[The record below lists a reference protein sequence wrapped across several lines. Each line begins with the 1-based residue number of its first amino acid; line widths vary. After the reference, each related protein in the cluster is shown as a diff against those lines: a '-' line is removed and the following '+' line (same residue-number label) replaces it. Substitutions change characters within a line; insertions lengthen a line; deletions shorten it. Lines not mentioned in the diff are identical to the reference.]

1 MITTRKQALEKQENA
16 RSEKRNEAMK
26 TPKEIMTE
34 SDVEKEIAQLLS
46 LVKEKDVV
54 IKEKNDV
61 IDKKEA
67 IIEKLKNELLI
78 LRRKIFGHSSE
89 RYIKEDPTQLKLDF
103 GGIEKLPEEVQAELE
118 SAKETITYERKRK
131 KEHPEHPVRQPLPAE
146 LERKVEIIE
155 PNPIPEGSKLMGEEV
170 TEILEYIPG
179 KCYVRRIVR
188 KKYALAKEAG
198 VVIAELPTL
207 PLPKSN
213 AGASLLAHLLVS
225 KYQDHLP
232 FYRQIEMFKRQG
244 ITLAQATVNGW
255 FSSAVNLLEPLYD
268 TLKKEVLSSDYLQ
281 IDETTIPVM
290 DKDHPG
296 ATEKGYHWII
306 RAPEMRKLYFHYD
319 EGSRAQRVAIDIL
332 KDFHG
337 AVQSDGYVAYD
348 IYENKKDV
356 LLLGC
361 WAHARRK
368 FEEALKN
375 DSVRAK
381 FALENIQLL
390 YRLERQAE
398 DENMTKEQIEELR
411 QGKAYPLLKAFEKW
425 LEANVLQVPPKTPIG
440 KALAYTYDLYPRLV
454 RYVIDGRYKIDN
466 NGAENGIRPLALGR
480 KNYMFCGNHEAAK
493 RTAIIYSLL
502 GTCKINNLNPT
513 EWLTDIFNR
522 IPDCKM
528 NDLHLLLPDRWVKS
542 GMGV

>member
-1 MITTRKQALEKQENA
+1 MITADKTAFKKQENGQQ
-16 RSEKRNEAMK
+16 K
-26 TPKEIMTE
+26 TPKEILSE

-46 LVKEKDVV
+46 L

-61 IDKKEA
+61 IEEKDTLIEKKEA

-78 LRRKIFGHSSE
+78 LRRQLFGHKSE
-89 RYIKEDPTQLKLDF
+89 RYIKEDPAQLKLDF
-103 GGIEKLPEEVQAELE
+103 GGEEVLPEEEKARLE
-118 SAKETITYERKRK
+118 SLKETITYERKRK
-131 KEHPEHPVRQPLPAE
+131 KANPEHPVRQPLPAE

-155 PNPIPEGSKLMGEEV
+155 PNPIPEGSKCIGEEV
-170 TEILEYIPG
+170 TELLEFSPG
-179 KCYVRRIVR
+179 RFYVRRIVR
-188 KKYALAKEAG
+188 KKYALAKYAG
-198 VVIAELPTL
+198 IVIGELPSL

-244 ITLAQATVNGW
+244 ISLAQGTVNGW
-255 FSSAVNLLEPLYD
+255 FKASVDLLEPLYE

-290 DKDHPG
+290 DKDRPG
-296 ATEKGYHWII
+296 ATKKGYHWII

-332 KDFHG
+332 KDFKG

-348 IYENKKDV
+348 IYENKKGV

-375 DSVRAK
+375 DPQRAR
-381 FALENIQLL
+381 FALEHIQLL
-390 YRLERQAE
+390 YRLERQAD
-398 DENMTKEQIEELR
+398 DESMTKEQIEELR
-411 QGKAYPLLKAFEKW
+411 QRKAYPLLRAFEKW
-425 LEANVLQVPPKTPIG
+425 LEANVMQVPPKTPVG

-502 GTCKINNLNPT
+502 GTCKINNVNPT
-513 EWLTDIFNR
+513 EWLTDVFNR

-542 GMGV
+542 EI